1 MNIDTLYNDC
11 RGGDKAAE
19 ERLFEKL
26 SARFCVFAELKIR
39 DEMDAQEVCQK
50 ALMIVFEK
58 YRAITFE
65 TSFAAWAHKVLHN
78 EILKFY
84 RDQANRDKVLA
95 RDDDGSLSASTW
107 NSDPELKRR
116 MLECIKKIC
125 RAYIRYARIL
135 NLKYQGYTG
144 EEICERLAITPNNF
158 YSMVSRARSLL
169 DTCLETGDV
178 RL

>member
-1 MNIDTLYNDC
+1 MV
-11 RGGDKAAE
+11 
-19 ERLFEKL
+19 
-26 SARFCVFAELKIR
+26 VF
-39 DEMDAQEVCQK
+39 Q
-50 ALMIVFEK
+50 K
-58 YRAITFE
+58 YRAINFE
-65 TSFAAWAHKVLHN
+65 TSFAAWAHQVLQN

-84 RDQANRDKVLA
+84 RSQANRAKILV
-95 RDDDGSLSASTW
+95 RDHDDSVSASTW
-107 NSDPELKRR
+107 NSDLELKRR

-125 RAYIRYARIL
+125 GAYIRYARIL

-178 RL
+178 R